1 MLNSKAKVYKIFI
14 KESLSQTIV
23 IDVERSDYIE
33 LSFDSSIN
41 EDNRKEEAVSEVSVV
56 LKEATGVAV

>member
-33 LSFDSSIN
+33 PSFDSSIN
-41 EDNRKEEAVSEVSVV
+41 EDNRKQEAVSVVSVV
-56 LKEATGVAV
+56 LKETTGVSV